1 MPFLL
6 SSLLSSFLLP
16 FLLHFFFSSS
26 PLTFFLSSFPFSNT
40 HIPITFV
47 LNYLLYHFGDVIID
61 VSDVMLI

>member
-6 SSLLSSFLLP
+6 SLLSFFP
-16 FLLHFFFSSS
+16 FFFFFFFFPFCFFFS
-26 PLTFFLSSFPFSNT
+26 SSFPFSNT

-47 LNYLLYHFGDVIID
+47 LNYLLYRFGDVIID